1 MAADRLVTA
10 RWLGGYQVDVM
21 AGEFQTRVDEPV
33 RVGGTNT
40 GPQPTDLFLSAVA
53 SCFVMSLA
61 HAARKRDL
69 ELSSIEVDVTG
80 TYEGARFSRI
90 QISVRIPVPQDI
102 AATLIASAERV
113 CYVTNTLRASPE
125 ISVVNRDPVP
135 PGVWCGIDQERHED

>member
-10 RWLGGYQVDVM
+10 RWLGGFQVDVM

-33 RVGGTNT
+33 RVGGTDT
-40 GPQPTDLFLSAVA
+40 GPQPTDLLLSAVA

-80 TYEGARFSRI
+80 TYEGPRFSRI
-90 QISVRIPVPQDI
+90 QISVRIPVPEDT
-102 AATLIASAERV
+102 AAKLIASAERV
-113 CYVTNTLRASPE
+113 CYVTNTLKASPE
-125 ISVVNRDPVP
+125 ISVVNR
-135 PGVWCGIDQERHED
+135 GIAPID